1 MNKEILDELNKTET
15 ALQES
20 NENPY
25 TFEWMIR
32 NNMMDCGSF
41 LSPYDQKWLVF
52 FYIFR
57 LFLYNFQMF
66 VYIFQMFVYIFQL
79 FVNNFQLFVYI
90 FLLFFCRFGRFVY
103 KDRQYNK
110 KWNLTRQS
118 KYPGPEGVRG
128 N

>member
-52 FYIFR
+52 FLHFSAVS
-57 LFLYNFQMF
+57 LQFSDVCLHFSDVCLHF
-66 VYIFQMFVYIFQL
+66 SAL
-79 FVNNFQLFVYI
+79 
-90 FLLFFCRFGRFVY
+90 C
-103 KDRQYNK
+103 
-110 KWNLTRQS
+110 
-118 KYPGPEGVRG
+118 
-128 N
+128 